1 MTQKEQDLTVIKQV
15 MSLKFKT
22 LNDLVKLWN
31 SVFDKPPV
39 FRSRQYLI
47 PKLAYRI
54 QELAYGGVDIKTEKA
69 IVSAVKELD
78 KTKTK
83 NNKFTPSIGTK
94 IVKEY
99 KGQIHEV
106 LTVENGFAYAGTVF
120 KSLSAVATKITGTK
134 WNGLRFFGVGGNV

>member
-1 MTQKEQDLTVIKQV
+1 MKEQDLTVIKQV

-31 SVFDKPPV
+31 SMFDKPPV

-83 NNKFTPSIGTK
+83 SNKFSPSIGTK

-120 KSLSAVATKITGTK
+120 KSLSAIATKITGTK